1 MKKILFVAASAILLA
16 AGCQKT
22 EVLNQAVGDPMTFS
36 TGMAKLT
43 KSATA
48 DGLTNLGTQDFQ
60 VWAYTAYT
68 DKLNLVKL
76 GEIYEE
82 INGIKVD
89 YTPAAPGSSSA
100 TCTTANDYYWPG
112 KDLKLDF
119 FAISSKNTITTA
131 SAAEPAD
138 ETGDGTDDGTTG
150 GDNTGN
156 ENPATD
162 LSVSFEN
169 PGQGIGT
176 RKMTLTGYSVT
187 AATTDAGADDD
198 LMVAEFVRQDQSMG
212 DPKKSVSLH
221 FHHALSKV
229 RFKFVTAKEQGNE
242 TKEIVEVTSFKVDGI
257 STKGNLEVTEKSASS
272 VDAKYGRTDIV
283 LDWKNVGVAN
293 TFTYNNTIIL
303 GSNEEWDESFE
314 KNGEK
319 AYHATWLVIPQDITN
334 LNVEISFKITHKE
347 TENIVT
353 STRLFPLTRAAGT
366 DSDGNAIEAFDD
378 WGINKITTYTIN
390 ISPNKISFNP
400 SVEDWD
406 KTETNI
412 GQEN

>member
-68 DKLNLVKL
+68 DKLNLVEL

-150 GDNTGN
+150 GGNTGN

-242 TKEIVEVTSFKVDGI
+242 TKEIVEVTSFKVDSI
-257 STKGNLEVTEKSASS
+257 STKGNLEVTEKTSSS
-272 VDAKYGRTDIV
+272 VDAKYGRNDID
-283 LDWKNVGVAN
+283 LSWKNVDVPSEFKY
-293 TFTYNNTIIL
+293 TETIL
-303 GSNEEWDESFE
+303 LPSPEEWNQSYTTS
-314 KNGEK
+314 GEA
-319 AYHATWLVIPQDITN
+319 AYHATWLVIPQTIEKLNIEIAYKITN
-334 LNVEISFKITHKE
+334 GEK
-347 TENIVT
+347 IVT
-353 STRLFPLTRAAGT
+353 ATRLFPLSRAAGT
-366 DSDGNAIEAFDD
+366 DATGGTIPEVKA

>member
-68 DKLNLVKL
+68 DKLNLVEL

-89 YTPAAPGSSSA
+89 YTPAAGEGTSA
-100 TCTTANDYYWPG
+100 NCSTAHDYYWPG

-119 FAISSKNTITTA
+119 FAISSEKTLTSV
-131 SAAEPAD
+131 SAPATVD
-138 ETGDGTDDGTTG
+138 ETEGGTGDDTDQGSTG
-150 GDNTGN
+150 ENT
-156 ENPATD
+156 ETPAD

-169 PGQGIGT
+169 PGQTLGQ
-176 RKMTLTGYSVT
+176 RKMTLNGYSVT
-187 AATTDAGADDD
+187 PANNANGASDD
-198 LMVAEFVRQDQSMG
+198 LMVAEFVRQDQAMG

-229 RFKFVTAKEQGNE
+229 RFKFVTTKEEGTSTQ
-242 TKEIVEVTSFKVDGI
+242 EIVEVTSFKVDSI
-257 STKGNLEVTEKSASS
+257 FTKGNLEVTEKTSSS
-272 VDAKYGRTDIV
+272 VDAKYGRNDID
-283 LDWKNVGVAN
+283 LSWKNVDVPCEFKY
-293 TFTYNNTIIL
+293 TETIL
-303 GSNEEWDESFE
+303 LHSPEEWKQSYTTS
-314 KNGEK
+314 GEA
-319 AYHATWLVIPQDITN
+319 AYHATWLVIPQTIEKLNIEIAYKITN
-334 LNVEISFKITHKE
+334 GEK
-347 TENIVT
+347 IVT
-353 STRLFPLTRAAGT
+353 ATRLFPLSRAAGT
-366 DSDGNAIEAFDD
+366 DATAGTIPEVKA